1 MSRANLVLL
10 LLVVSVGINYI
21 DRGAL
26 SVSAP
31 LLAKDLNLAP
41 DQLGLLFS
49 AFFWSYAVL
58 QLVAGWLV
66 DRYDVKFVYAAS
78 YALWSLATAATG
90 LVTRFDALF
99 GARLALGAGE
109 SVAYPAVSRI
119 LVRNFREEQ
128 RGWANALVDVG
139 AKVGPGLS
147 TLVGGLVVNE
157 IGWRALFLIVGL
169 GSLLWLLPWLA
180 LAPRETKPAIARP
193 RQDVVTFTELLSKR
207 QLWVTSLAM
216 FCLGY
221 VWYFLLTWLPSYLVR
236 ERGFSL
242 RDMATLGS
250 TPFWVMAVSTMIG
263 GSLSD
268 RWIRRGAS
276 PTRVRRLFAVAG
288 LTGCGVLLLPAA
300 WVSSPATSVALI
312 TGACFIMGFYTSNVW
327 AITQTLAGAEA
338 AGKWSGVQNAIGNLG
353 GVASP
358 YLTGLIVARLDS
370 FWWAFVAATLIAL
383 LGAFCYLAL
392 LGELKPVAWRKQPA

>member
-1 MSRANLVLL
+1 LKRTNLVLL
-10 LLVVSVGINYI
+10 LLVISVGINYI

-31 LLAKDLNLAP
+31 LLSKDLNLAP

-58 QLVAGWLV
+58 QLVGGWLV
-66 DRYDVKFVYAAS
+66 DRYDVKLVYAFS
-78 YALWSLATAATG
+78 YGLWSLATAATG
-90 LVTRFDALF
+90 LVTRFDALV

-119 LVRNFREEQ
+119 LVRNFKEEE

-157 IGWRALFLIVGL
+157 IGWRALFLIVGI
-169 GSLLWLLPWLA
+169 GSLVWLIPWLVF
-180 LAPRETKPAIARP
+180 APREAKPAVAAK
-193 RQDVVTFTELLSKR
+193 VASVSFSELLSKR
-207 QLWVTSLAM
+207 QLWATSLGM

-221 VWYFLLTWLPSYLVR
+221 VWYFLLTWLPSYLVN
-236 ERGFSL
+236 ERGFSM

-250 TPFWVMAVSTMIG
+250 APFWVMAVSTMIG
-263 GSLSD
+263 GRLSD
-268 RWIRRGAS
+268 WWIRRGSS
-276 PTRVRRLFAVAG
+276 PTLVRRAFAVAG
-288 LTGCGVLLLPAA
+288 LTGCGALLLPAA
-300 WVSSPATSVALI
+300 LVSSPGASVGLI

-327 AITQTLAGAEA
+327 AITQTLAGPEA

-358 YLTGLIVARLDS
+358 YITGLIVARLGS
-370 FWWAFVAATLIAL
+370 FWWAFVASTAVVA
-383 LGAFCYLAL
+383 LGAFCYLVL
-392 LGELKPVAWRKQPA
+392 LGQIKPVSWRKETQ